1 MNIDKLKQLK
11 KLIIELTNYISQLTI
26 KSNEIT
32 LDSLENIK
40 KYNEFLQTIPEE
52 EIKEIDDEISI
63 YYEMYTQFLQN
74 RKYIE

>member
-63 YYEMYTQFLQN
+63 YYEIYTQFLQN

>member
-11 KLIIELTNYISQLTI
+11 QLIIELTNYISQLTI

-40 KYNEFLQTIPEE
+40 KYSEFLQTIPEE

>member
-52 EIKEIDDEISI
+52 EIKEVDDEISI

>member
-11 KLIIELTNYISQLTI
+11 QLIIELTNYISQLTI